1 MKRFTIAEIANIS
14 GGKVLCGDESYL
26 VSGYAIDSRETTP
39 GEVFFAIKGAA
50 TDGHKFIPQVLEK
63 GCNSLVISDEKQLPE
78 GAEQKANIVVVEDA
92 LKALQALGKH
102 YLNSLPL
109 KKKIGITGSVGK
121 TSTRDMTY
129 YVINEKYKAAKNK
142 KNYNS
147 STGIPLSILE
157 FPEDTEVAILEM
169 GMEVPGEIKE
179 LAELVE
185 PDIAVIT
192 SVTEVNMVVFETV
205 ERILDAK
212 MEITSKLGKDS
223 TLIVNSTW
231 PMLSPER
238 VSGDYN
244 LTTVG
249 SDALANY
256 VVGEVCDYGDKGI
269 KFSLDCNDEKHVV
282 SLPVAGG
289 HNAYNASLAIAVG
302 MMLGISVEE
311 AERGLQNT
319 ELTGKRLNIF
329 EHNGMKIIEDCY
341 NACRDSVK
349 SAINTLAATEGNRKV
364 AIIGDILGLG
374 AISKESHFDIGRYA
388 AEKNIDLIVAIGPEA
403 IEYANGAKTL
413 LDDKRVLY
421 FAKKEDFIDIKDNII
436 KSGDVILL
444 KASRGMELEKIAEE
458 IIKL

>member
-1 MKRFTIAEIANIS
+1 MKRFTIAEIAEIS
-14 GGKVLCGDESYL
+14 GGRVLCGDESCL
-26 VSGYAIDSRETTP
+26 VAGYAIDSREAMP

-50 TDGHKFIPQVLEK
+50 TDGHRFIPQVLQK
-63 GCNSLVISDEKQLPE
+63 GCVNLVISDEKQLPE
-78 GAEQKANIVVVEDA
+78 GALEKANVVLVDDA
-92 LKALQALGKH
+92 LKALQALGRH
-102 YLNSLPL
+102 YLDSLPL

-157 FPEDTEVAILEM
+157 FPEDTEIAILEM
-169 GMEVPGEIKE
+169 GMEIHGEIRE
-179 LAELVE
+179 LVELVE

-192 SVTEVNMVVFETV
+192 SVTEVNMVVFKTV
-205 ERILDAK
+205 ESILDAK
-212 MEITSKLGKDS
+212 MEIASKLDKDS

-231 PMLSPER
+231 PMLAPER
-238 VSGDYN
+238 VSGDYH

-249 SDALANY
+249 DKGQEDF
-256 VVGEVCDYGDKGI
+256 VVSNIQDYGDKGI
-269 KFSLDCNDEKHVV
+269 KFDLLCGGVNHAV

-289 HNAYNASLAIAVG
+289 HNAYNATLAIAVG
-302 MMLGISVEE
+302 QMLGISVEE

-329 EHNGMKIIEDCY
+329 EHKDLKIIEDCY

-349 SAINTLAATEGNRKV
+349 SAINTLVATEGKRKV
-364 AIIGDILGLG
+364 AIIGDIIGLG
-374 AISKESHFDIGRYA
+374 DISEESHFDIGRYA
-388 AEKNIDLIVAIGPEA
+388 AQKDVDLIVAIGPEA
-403 IEYANGAKTL
+403 IHYANGAKTL
-413 LDDKRVLY
+413 LDEKRVLY
-421 FAKKEDFIDIKDNII
+421 FEKKEDFIEVKDDII
-436 KSGDVILL
+436 KGGDVILL

-458 IIKL
+458 ILKG